1 MYPDSTTAP
10 ARSARAA
17 GFAGR
22 PLEAEEFWPDD
33 IDVDFPD
40 DPSEPDEEW
49 LEDSALE
56 DLEGFRR
63 RGSPENP
70 GF

>member
-1 MYPDSTTAP
+1 MRSNLMTAT
-10 ARSARAA
+10 ANGAL
-17 GFAGR
+17 
-22 PLEAEEFWPDD
+22 PLRTEEFWPDE
-33 IDVDFPD
+33 IDEDLPD
-40 DPSEPDEEW
+40 DPSEPEEEW
-49 LEDSALE
+49 LEEPALE